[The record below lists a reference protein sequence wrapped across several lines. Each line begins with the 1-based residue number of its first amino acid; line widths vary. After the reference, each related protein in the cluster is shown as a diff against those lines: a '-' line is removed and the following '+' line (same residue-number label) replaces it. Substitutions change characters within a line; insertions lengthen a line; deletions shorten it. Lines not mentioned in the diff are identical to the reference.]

1 MFLPDA
7 VAFSSKHAQEW
18 TQAIVICGLSS
29 HVLAFSGCACLQ
41 DSVHQL
47 LPDPVECL
55 PFKSVS
61 WPYKDQIAWSSA
73 Y

>member
-7 VAFSSKHAQEW
+7 VAFSSKQAQEW